1 MLRIFAERWNSMR
14 RPTIY
19 AAVACLAAFLAP
31 VAAAAQTPPPSF
43 TACADAA
50 AHTPLVGSECL
61 ITDVPLRHEAADAG
75 TIELFVRRFPTPDQ
89 SKRRGEVWLI
99 AGGPGEAGA
108 SLYPMISTYRRAFPG
123 YDLIIPDHRGTGRSA
138 RLCPAQ
144 EAPQSADGVGL
155 AGAEWGP
162 CIGALY
168 ADAQRTKAFTITEA
182 AQDLAL
188 LIRQQRR
195 KGKVLLYGVSYG
207 TQLALRTLQVAPIPL
222 DGLVLDGLVPPEAA
236 AQWDLSHR
244 TAVVDAVG
252 RALLDDAHIAT
263 YRSVLDRGDSV
274 AWRTQIPG
282 KDLKR
287 FLGMLLNFP
296 RLRDRIPAII
306 DGLAH
311 DDASLLTAAIA
322 DLQTSLA
329 TMGQGGDNQP
339 ALPLVMLIA
348 ASENNA
354 RPTLTRET
362 VAAEAKDALFVSPI
376 PGLLVD
382 AGLPTYPRDAW
393 FGRSPTT
400 LPRTLVIHGTLDPNT
415 PYAGAQAHA
424 ALLKTAGPM
433 TLSTVERGAHLLAF
447 AAPAC
452 FASAVAKFV
461 ADRKVAERCREP
473 GE

>member
-75 TIELFVRRFPTPDQ
+75 TIELFVRRLPTPDQ

-144 EAPQSADGVGL
+144 EAPQSVDGVGL

-222 DGLVLDGLVPPEAA
+222 DGLVLDGLVPPETA

-263 YRSVLDRGDSV
+263 YRSVLDRSDSA

-306 DGLAH
+306 YGLAR

-329 TMGQGGDNQP
+329 AMGQGGDNQP

-354 RPTLTRET
+354 RPTLPRET

-382 AGLPTYPRDAW
+382 A
-393 FGRSPTT
+393 S
-400 LPRTLVIHGTLDPNT
+400 LPRTLIIHGTLDPNT
-415 PYAGAQAHA
+415 PYAGAQAHT
-424 ALLKTAGPM
+424 ALLKTAGPI
-433 TLSTVERGAHLLAF
+433 TFSTVERGAHLLAF
-447 AAPAC
+447 AAPTC
-452 FASAVAKFV
+452 FASAVADFV
-461 ADRKVAERCREP
+461 GRRNVAGRCLEP
-473 GE
+473 GEK

>member
-1 MLRIFAERWNSMR
+1 MR

-19 AAVACLAAFLAP
+19 AALACLAAFLAP
-31 VAAAAQTPPPSF
+31 LAAAAQTPPSSF
-43 TACADAA
+43 TACTDAA
-50 AHTPLVGSECL
+50 PHTPLAGSECL
-61 ITDVPLRHEAADAG
+61 LAQVPLRHEAPDAG
-75 TIELFVRRFPTPDQ
+75 TIDLFVRRLPTPDQ
-89 SKRRGEVWLI
+89 RKRRGEVWLI

-123 YDLIIPDHRGTGRSA
+123 YDLIIPDHRGTGRST
-138 RLCPAQ
+138 RLCTVQ

-188 LIRQQRR
+188 LVRQQRR

-207 TQLALRTLQVAPIPL
+207 TQLTLRTLQVAPIPL
-222 DGLVLDGLVPPEAA
+222 DGLVLDGLVPPETA

-263 YRSVLDRGDSV
+263 YRSVLDRSDSA
-274 AWRTQIPG
+274 AWRTHIPG

-306 DGLAH
+306 DGLAR

-329 TMGQGGDNQP
+329 AMGQGGDNQP

-452 FASAVAKFV
+452 FASAVAEFV

>member
-1 MLRIFAERWNSMR
+1 M
-14 RPTIY
+14 
-19 AAVACLAAFLAP
+19 
-31 VAAAAQTPPPSF
+31 
-43 TACADAA
+43 
-50 AHTPLVGSECL
+50 
-61 ITDVPLRHEAADAG
+61 
-75 TIELFVRRFPTPDQ
+75 FVRRLPTADP

-138 RLCPAQ
+138 RLCPVQ

-162 CIGALY
+162 CIGTLY
-168 ADAQRTKAFTITEA
+168 ADAPRTKAFTITEA

-195 KGKVLLYGVSYG
+195 KGQVLLYGVSYG

-222 DGLVLDGLVPPEAA
+222 DGLVLDGLVPPETAT
-236 AQWDLSHR
+236 QWDLSHR

-263 YRSVLDRGDSV
+263 YRRVLDRSDSA
-274 AWRTQIPG
+274 AWRAQIPG

-296 RLRDRIPAII
+296 TLRDRIPAII
-306 DGLAH
+306 DDLAR
-311 DDASLLTAAIA
+311 DDATILTTTIA
-322 DLQTSLA
+322 DLQTALA
-329 TMGQGGDNQP
+329 AMGQGGDNQP

-382 AGLPTYPRDAW
+382 ASLPTYPRDAW

-400 LPRTLVIHGTLDPNT
+400 LPRTLIIHGTLDPNT

-424 ALLKTAGPM
+424 ALLKAAGPV
-433 TLSTVERGAHLLAF
+433 TFSTVERGAHLLAF
-447 AAPAC
+447 AAPGC
-452 FASAVAKFV
+452 FVDAVATFV
-461 ADRKVAERCREP
+461 GHRKAAAQCREP
-473 GE
+473 TGP

>member
-1 MLRIFAERWNSMR
+1 MR

-75 TIELFVRRFPTPDQ
+75 TIELFVRRLPTPDQ

-144 EAPQSADGVGL
+144 EAPQSVDGVGL

-222 DGLVLDGLVPPEAA
+222 DGLVLDGLVPPETA

-263 YRSVLDRGDSV
+263 YRSVLDRSDSA

-306 DGLAH
+306 YGLAR

-329 TMGQGGDNQP
+329 AMGQGGDNQP

-354 RPTLTRET
+354 RPTLPRET

-382 AGLPTYPRDAW
+382 A
-393 FGRSPTT
+393 S
-400 LPRTLVIHGTLDPNT
+400 LPRTLIIHGTLDPNT
-415 PYAGAQAHA
+415 PYAGAQAHT
-424 ALLKTAGPM
+424 ALLKTAGPI
-433 TLSTVERGAHLLAF
+433 TFSTVERGAHLLAF
-447 AAPAC
+447 AAPTC
-452 FASAVAKFV
+452 FASAVADFV
-461 ADRKVAERCREP
+461 GRRNVAGRCLEP
-473 GE
+473 GEK

>member
-1 MLRIFAERWNSMR
+1 MR
-14 RPTIY
+14 RPAIY
-19 AAVACLAAFLAP
+19 AALACLAALFAP
-31 VAAAAQTPPPSF
+31 FATAAQAPPPSF
-43 TACADAA
+43 SACADAA
-50 AHTPLVGSECL
+50 AQTSLAGSECL
-61 ITDVPLRHEAADAG
+61 LAQVPLRHEAPDAG
-75 TIELFVRRFPTPDQ
+75 TINLFVRRLPAADQ
-89 SKRRGEVWLI
+89 SQRRGEVWLI

-123 YDLIIPDHRGTGRSA
+123 YDLIIPDHRGTGRST
-138 RLCPAQ
+138 RLCPEQ
-144 EAPQSADGVGL
+144 EAPHSADGVGL
-155 AGAEWGP
+155 AGTEWGP

-195 KGKVLLYGVSYG
+195 KGEVLLYGVSYG
-207 TQLALRTLQVAPIPL
+207 TQLALRTLQVAPVPL
-222 DGLVLDGLVPPEAA
+222 DGLVLDGLVPPETA

-252 RALLDDAHIAT
+252 RALLDDGHIAT
-263 YRSVLDRGDSV
+263 YRSVLDRSDSA
-274 AWRTQIPG
+274 AWRAHIPG

-296 RLRDRIPAII
+296 TLRDRIPAII
-306 DGLAH
+306 DGLAR
-311 DDASLLTAAIA
+311 DDATLLTASIA
-322 DLQTSLA
+322 DLQTALA
-329 TMGQGGDNQP
+329 AMGQSGDNQP

-362 VAAEAKDALFVSPI
+362 VAAEAQDALFVSPI

-400 LPRTLVIHGTLDPNT
+400 LPRTLIIHGTLDPNT

-424 ALLKTAGPM
+424 ALLQAAGPV
-433 TLSTVERGAHLLAF
+433 TFSTVERGAHLLAF

-452 FASAVAKFV
+452 FVSAVADFAEHQTV
-461 ADRKVAERCREP
+461 AARCREA
-473 GE
+473 EKE

>member
-1 MLRIFAERWNSMR
+1 MR

-19 AAVACLAAFLAP
+19 AAVACLAVLLAP
-31 VAAAAQTPPPSF
+31 VAAAVQTPPPSF

-75 TIELFVRRFPTPDQ
+75 TIELFVRRFLTPDQ

-123 YDLIIPDHRGTGRSA
+123 YDLIIPDHRGTGRSS

-207 TQLALRTLQVAPIPL
+207 TQLALRTLQAAPIPL
-222 DGLVLDGLVPPEAA
+222 DGLVLDGLVPPETAT
-236 AQWDLSHR
+236 QWDLSHR
-244 TAVVDAVG
+244 TTVVDAVG
-252 RALLDDAHIAT
+252 RALLDDTHTAT
-263 YRSVLDRGDSV
+263 YRGVLERSDSA
-274 AWRTQIPG
+274 AWRAQIPG

-306 DGLAH
+306 DGLAR

-329 TMGQGGDNQP
+329 AMGQGGDNQP

-452 FASAVAKFV
+452 FASAVAEFV
-461 ADRKVAERCREP
+461 ADRNVAERCREP

>member
-1 MLRIFAERWNSMR
+1 MLLLFAKRWNSMR

-31 VAAAAQTPPPSF
+31 FATAAQTPPPSF

-50 AHTPLVGSECL
+50 AHTPLAGSECL
-61 ITDVPLRHEAADAG
+61 LAQVPLRHESPDAG
-75 TIELFVRRFPTPDQ
+75 TINLFVRRLPTPDQ
-89 SKRRGEVWLI
+89 TKRRGEVWLI

-123 YDLIIPDHRGTGRSA
+123 YDLIIPDHRGTGRST
-138 RLCPAQ
+138 RLCPVQ
-144 EAPQSADGVGL
+144 EAPQSANGVGL

-168 ADAQRTKAFTITEA
+168 ADSQRTKAFTITEA

-207 TQLALRTLQVAPIPL
+207 TQLALRTLQVAPVPL
-222 DGLVLDGLVPPEAA
+222 DGLVLDGLVPPETA

-244 TAVVDAVG
+244 TTVVDAVG
-252 RALLDDAHIAT
+252 RALLDDAHTAT
-263 YRSVLDRGDSV
+263 YRGVLDRSDSA

-282 KDLKR
+282 KDLRR

-296 RLRDRIPAII
+296 TLRDRTPAII
-306 DGLAH
+306 DGLARA
-311 DDASLLTAAIA
+311 DATLLTASIA
-322 DLQTSLA
+322 DLQTALA
-329 TMGQGGDNQP
+329 AMGQGGENQP

-354 RPTLTRET
+354 RPTLTHET

-400 LPRTLVIHGTLDPNT
+400 LPRTLIIHGTLDPNT
-415 PYAGAQAHA
+415 AYAGAQAHA
-424 ALLKTAGPM
+424 ALLKAAGPV
-433 TLSTVERGAHLLAF
+433 TFSTVERGAHLLAF

-452 FASAVAKFV
+452 FASAVADFV
-461 ADRKVAERCREP
+461 ADRKVAGRCREP

>member
-1 MLRIFAERWNSMR
+1 MR

-75 TIELFVRRFPTPDQ
+75 TIELFVRRLPTPDQ

-144 EAPQSADGVGL
+144 EAPQSVDGVGL

-222 DGLVLDGLVPPEAA
+222 DGLVLDGLVPPETA

-263 YRSVLDRGDSV
+263 YRSVLDRSDSA

-306 DGLAH
+306 YGLAR

-329 TMGQGGDNQP
+329 AMGQGGDNQP

-382 AGLPTYPRDAW
+382 A
-393 FGRSPTT
+393 S
-400 LPRTLVIHGTLDPNT
+400 LPRTLIIHGTLDPNT
-415 PYAGAQAHA
+415 PYAGAQAHT
-424 ALLKTAGPM
+424 ALLKTAGPI
-433 TLSTVERGAHLLAF
+433 TFSTVERGAHLLAF
-447 AAPAC
+447 AAPTC
-452 FASAVAKFV
+452 FASAVADFV
-461 ADRKVAERCREP
+461 GRRNVAGRCLEP
-473 GE
+473 GEK

>member
-1 MLRIFAERWNSMR
+1 MLRLFAERWNSMR

-19 AAVACLAAFLAP
+19 AAVACLAVLLAP
-31 VAAAAQTPPPSF
+31 VAAAVQTPPPSF

-75 TIELFVRRFPTPDQ
+75 TIELFVRRFLTPDQ

-123 YDLIIPDHRGTGRSA
+123 YDLIIPDHRGTGRSS

-207 TQLALRTLQVAPIPL
+207 TQLALRTLQAAPIPL
-222 DGLVLDGLVPPEAA
+222 DGLVLDGLVPPETAT
-236 AQWDLSHR
+236 QWDLSHR
-244 TAVVDAVG
+244 TTVVDAVG
-252 RALLDDAHIAT
+252 RALLDDTHTAT
-263 YRSVLDRGDSV
+263 YRGVLERSDSA
-274 AWRTQIPG
+274 AWRAQIPG

-306 DGLAH
+306 DGLAR

-329 TMGQGGDNQP
+329 AMGQGGDNQP

-452 FASAVAKFV
+452 FASAVAEFV
-461 ADRKVAERCREP
+461 ADRNVAERCREP

>member
-1 MLRIFAERWNSMR
+1 MR
-14 RPTIY
+14 RSTLR
-19 AAVACLAAFLAP
+19 AATACLAALLAP
-31 VAAAAQTPPPSF
+31 LYAGAQTPSQSF

-50 AHTPLVGSECL
+50 PQTPLGGSECL
-61 ITDVPLRHEAADAG
+61 VTQVPLRHAATDAG
-75 TIELFVRRFPTPDQ
+75 TIELFVRRVPVPAHT
-89 SKRRGEVWLI
+89 KRRGEVWLI

-108 SLYPMISTYRRAFPG
+108 SLSPLIRTYQRAFPG
-123 YDLIIPDHRGTGRSA
+123 YDLIIPDHRGTGRST
-138 RLCPAQ
+138 RLCPEQ

-155 AGAEWGP
+155 AGAEWGQ
-162 CIGALY
+162 CIGGLY
-168 ADAQRTKAFTITEA
+168 ANLQRTQAFSITEA

-195 KGKVLLYGVSYG
+195 PGELLLYGVSYG
-207 TQLALRTLQVAPIPL
+207 TQLALRTLQVAPVPL
-222 DGLVLDGLVPPEAA
+222 DGLVLDGLVPPETAT
-236 AQWDLSHR
+236 QWDLSHR

-263 YRSVLDRGDSV
+263 YRSVLDRSDSA
-274 AWRTQIPG
+274 AWRAHIPG

-287 FLGMLLNFP
+287 LLGMLLNFP
-296 RLRDRIPAII
+296 TLRDRIPAII
-306 DGLAH
+306 DGLAR
-311 DDASLLTAAIA
+311 DDATLLTASIA
-322 DLQTSLA
+322 DLQTALA
-329 TMGQGGDNQP
+329 AMGQSGDNQP

-400 LPRTLVIHGTLDPNT
+400 LPRTLIIHGTLDPNT

-424 ALLKTAGPM
+424 ALLQAAGPV
-433 TLSTVERGAHLLAF
+433 TFSTVERGAHLLAF
-447 AAPAC
+447 AAPEC
-452 FASAVAKFV
+452 FASAVAAFV
-461 ADRKVAERCREP
+461 EQQTVAARCREA
-473 GE
+473 EKE